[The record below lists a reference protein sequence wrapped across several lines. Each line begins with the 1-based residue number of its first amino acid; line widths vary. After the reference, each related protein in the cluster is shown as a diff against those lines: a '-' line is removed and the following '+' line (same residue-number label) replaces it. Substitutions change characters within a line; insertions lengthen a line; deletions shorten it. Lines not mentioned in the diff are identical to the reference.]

1 MRYFIIRA
9 YWKSEIAMQ
18 LVKTLLILGISAP
31 ALVIGAAAPVLATVT
46 DVTLDNGLRVIVKE
60 DHRAPVAVS
69 QLWYKAGS
77 MDEFNGTTGVAHVL
91 EHMMFKGTAKVPDGQ
106 FSKLVAAAGGRENAF
121 TNRDTTVYFQQLQ
134 KDKLPVAF
142 ELEADRMANLQL
154 KDEAFA
160 KEIQVVMEER
170 RMRTEDNPHSIV
182 YEQLMSVAY
191 QAHPYRRPIIGWMD
205 DLVNMTPKDARDW
218 YSRWYAPNNATLV
231 VAGDVKPEEIIALA
245 KKEFG
250 TIAKKP
256 LPFRKP
262 QDEPAARGEKR
273 ITVKAPS
280 KLPFLLMAWHVPGLR
295 DPDKDS
301 QPWAL
306 QILGGVLDGNDS
318 ARLKKS
324 LVKEKRIAVEAGASY
339 DGLNRGPG
347 MFYMEGTPAEGKK
360 ISDLENALKAE
371 LNRIS
376 REGVSEA
383 ELNRVKAQVIAA
395 DVYQRD
401 SIFYQAMQLGELAVL
416 GLPLDL
422 LNTRVEK
429 LKSVTA
435 EQVREAAK
443 LLSDDRLSIAVLDPQ
458 PLEAAPRKT
467 SVTGMRH
474 AN

>member
-1 MRYFIIRA
+1 MRLM
-9 YWKSEIAMQ
+9 EM
-18 LVKTLLILGISAP
+18 LLLAGLSAP
-31 ALVIGAAAPVLATVT
+31 ALATVS

-134 KDKLPVAF
+134 KDRLPLAF

-170 RMRTEDNPHSIV
+170 RMRTEDNPQAIV
-182 YEQLMSVAY
+182 YEQLLSVAY

-205 DLVNMTPKDARDW
+205 DLQNMTADDARDW
-218 YSRWYAPNNATLV
+218 YQRWYAPNNATLV
-231 VAGDVKPEEIIALA
+231 VAGDVNPEEILALA
-245 KKEFG
+245 KKTFG
-250 TIAKKP
+250 PIAQKP
-256 LPFRKP
+256 LPRRKP

-273 ITVKAPS
+273 LTVKAPA
-280 KLPFLLMAWHVPGLR
+280 KLPYLLMAWHAPGLR
-295 DPDKDS
+295 DAEKDS
-301 QPWAL
+301 VPWAL
-306 QILGGVLDGNDS
+306 QILAGVLDGNDS
-318 ARLKKS
+318 ARLKKH
-324 LVKEKRIAVEAGASY
+324 LVKESRVAVDASASY

-347 MFYMEGTPAEGKK
+347 MFYVEGTPAEGK
-360 ISDLENALKAE
+360 DVAE
-371 LNRIS
+371 LEKALREELARIV

-383 ELNRVKAQVIAA
+383 ELKRVKAQVVAA

-422 LNTRVEK
+422 LNTRVQK
-429 LKSVTA
+429 LKAVTA
-435 EQVREAAK
+435 EQVREAAA
-443 LLSDDRLSIAVLDPQ
+443 LLTDDRLSIAGLAPQ
-458 PLEAAPRKT
+458 PLDAAPRKT
-467 SVTGMRH
+467 ATTGVKH